1 MSNFDYCPVVWHFC
15 GKKYNDKIEKIQK
28 RALSIVFNDYDSDYD
43 TLLNKANMKSVF
55 QLRVNR
61 MLTEIFKTINGI
73 NPSYLN
79 EIFKI
84 KDVPY
89 EMRDNLRMDQPLRK
103 KTNFGL
109 RSVTY
114 VGSKL
119 WNLLPAII
127 KNTEEVTEF
136 KISLRDWSGISI
148 DSEPF
153 LV

>member
-1 MSNFDYCPVVWHFC
+1 
-15 GKKYNDKIEKIQK
+15 
-28 RALSIVFNDYDSDYD
+28 
-43 TLLNKANMKSVF
+43 
-55 QLRVNR
+55 

-114 VGSKL
+114 VGSKI
-119 WNLLPAII
+119 WNVLPANI
-127 KNTEEVTEF
+127 KNAENVEEF
-136 KISLRDWSGISI
+136 KISLRGWSGISI

-153 LV
+153 FV